1 MPIKKE
7 NIIRIMN
14 GTVIRINYGNLG
26 ASTST
31 LILMIIKKVLIDVGH
46 YGTRLRMLEN
56 LKKNNLSTNQID
68 YVILTHL
75 NWDHCA
81 NIDLFEKSK
90 IFIHKREW

>member
-14 GTVIRINYGNLG
+14 GTVIRINYGNLE

-56 LKKNNLSTNQID
+56 LKK
-68 YVILTHL
+68 
-75 NWDHCA
+75 
-81 NIDLFEKSK
+81 E
-90 IFIHKREW
+90 